1 MAEEEAG
8 TNPNR
13 RRRFRRLGRTVRC
26 ERLILSNLW
35 LVCLA
40 ILQFG
45 AVVRSFSLLDGRC
58 RLVVGQPSV
67 LVARLAS
74 SSGIESDMID
84 PDDDAKASDL
94 DVLECSTELGSK
106 RAKQKS
112 DVKLALLK
120 VAATHYRGF
129 GAGIR
134 AREDAAALLRQLEGL
149 NEETFASRGI
159 DGPARSRNSDVE
171 KMSSS
176 SRSSRGPTN
185 DFDDVSS
192 PLKGCWKLIWTTAWD
207 VLSLE
212 ASPFTKTAAIYQVY
226 DPPTITNVIDV
237 MPKIQAAFP
246 TALFPSSLLRLQ
258 VETIG
263 SSPPPPPQPSYDGDD
278 STRNRIGLEFRT
290 VQARPLQILGT
301 TLDVFPPLRL
311 SLPTLPRLD
320 PGAAAAAAATPL
332 LSAFLPAS
340 LLDVSDSL
348 FGSSGSG
355 SSTAAFDGRG
365 YFDVTFVDEDFLVIR
380 QLGGG
385 GIGGL
390 FALIKVDSIDP

>member
-1 MAEEEAG
+1 MAEEFG
-8 TNPNR
+8 KIPNR

-26 ERLILSNLW
+26 ERLGLSSLW

-40 ILQFG
+40 ILQFA
-45 AVVRSFSLLDGRC
+45 AVVRSFSLLGVRC
-58 RLVVGQPSV
+58 RIVGQQSV
-67 LVARLAS
+67 LVPVPTMARCAS

-84 PDDDAKASDL
+84 PDDDAKSADL

-106 RAKQKS
+106 REKQKS

-120 VAATHYRGF
+120 VAATHDRGF
-129 GAGIR
+129 GAGIQ
-134 AREDAAALLRQLEGL
+134 ARTEAAALLRQLEGL

-171 KMSSS
+171 MSSS
-176 SRSSRGPTN
+176 SSSRRGSTN

-192 PLKGCWKLIWTTAWD
+192 PLKGSWKLIWTTAWD

-246 TALFPSSLLRLQ
+246 AEWFPRSLLRLQ
-258 VETIG
+258 VETMG
-263 SSPPPPPQPSYDGDD
+263 SSPPPPPSYEGDD

-311 SLPTLPRLD
+311 TLPTLPRL
-320 PGAAAAAAATPL
+320 GATAAATPL

-348 FGSSGSG
+348 FGSSGS
-355 SSTAAFDGRG
+355 SSTAFDGRG